1 MSTAST
7 DRLLAMGN
15 NQVLMS
21 GLYGCDDPFIVLL
34 ESKRCKQIFV
44 YGAFIF
50 LPGLLFLENQTLPW
64 KQ

>member
-21 GLYGCDDPFIVLL
+21 GLYGCDDPFILL
-34 ESKRCKQIFV
+34 ESKRYKQIFV